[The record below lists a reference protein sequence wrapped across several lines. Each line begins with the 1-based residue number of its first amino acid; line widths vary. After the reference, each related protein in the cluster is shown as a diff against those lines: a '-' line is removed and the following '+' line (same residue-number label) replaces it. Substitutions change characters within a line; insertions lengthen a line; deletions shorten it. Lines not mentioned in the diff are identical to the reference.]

1 MHAVSA
7 AGFVEE
13 SAFLGEYHNVDK
25 TGQSGMLYCETSL
38 GLILIVFCA
47 RVTQGSADKPVNCK
61 QMWMLSGMNL

>member
-1 MHAVSA
+1 MHAISV

-38 GLILIVFCA
+38 GVTMIVFCA
-47 RVTQGSADKPVNCK
+47 RVTHINHVLDGDPVPC
-61 QMWMLSGMNL
+61 M